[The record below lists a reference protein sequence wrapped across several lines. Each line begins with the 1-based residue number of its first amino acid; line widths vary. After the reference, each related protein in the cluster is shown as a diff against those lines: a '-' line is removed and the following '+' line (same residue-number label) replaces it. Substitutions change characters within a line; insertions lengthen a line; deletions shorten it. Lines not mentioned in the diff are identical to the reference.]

1 MVHGALQ
8 VVTAEPDCC
17 GFQWKHVFA
26 ERFRL
31 RNNWLAGRCTVRT
44 FEGHTQGSL
53 CVCVWTCMCV
63 CVWLCVCVCVCMCV
77 WLGVWACVCVCG
89 CACVCVVGCAGVCVW
104 LCECV
109 CVCVYVLL
117 FFVHTQIDEPSV
129 PVLLYCF
136 VKLLLSLCISVT
148 QRERSF

>member
-1 MVHGALQ
+1 MGFSGSMCLRKGSGCETTGWQAGARS
-8 VVTAEPDCC
+8 EPLK
-17 GFQWKHVFA
+17 GIHKVA
-26 ERFRL
+26 
-31 RNNWLAGRCTVRT
+31 
-44 FEGHTQGSL
+44 
-53 CVCVWTCMCV
+53 CVCVCGRACV
-63 CVWLCVCVCVCMCV
+63 CVCGCACVCVCMCV

-89 CACVCVVGCAGVCVW
+89 CACVCVWLGVRVCVCGCAS
-104 LCECV
+104 V